1 MDDAEDLISDKLHL
15 AMYTDDHDMLYAM
28 RNDEDKY
35 VRLVVIVRL
44 TDQDVIWGMRN
55 DESDICRLAVGM
67 KLTSPGRILEVMT
80 TLDEYRREVLAAR
93 IADLAEDII

>member
-1 MDDAEDLISDKLHL
+1 MDDAEDLISNKLHL
-15 AMYTDDHDMLYAM
+15 AMYTDDHNILYAM

-67 KLTSPGRILEVMT
+67 KLTSPGRILEVMM
-80 TLDEYRREVLAAR
+80 TLDEHKQEVLINR
-93 IADLAEDII
+93 MADLSEDIV